1 MSQDKVQRQGGGD
14 PVRQAPLPVA
24 GGHVDVPPTPGQGA
38 DERQAVVRGVV
49 LGRPCV
55 GLLGAVVIGALV
67 AGAAVLALIAAVCL
81 FAIPLA
87 LLGGS
92 VGNGSKGT
100 YPRRYY

>member
-1 MSQDKVQRQGGGD
+1 MLTPFAIAGGGLLILL
-14 PVRQAPLPVA
+14 VRHL
-24 GGHVDVPPTPGQGA
+24 A
-38 DERQAVVRGVV
+38 DTRRGVV
-49 LGRPCV
+49 GFVANALVVV
-55 GLLGAVVIGALV
+55 GALAVGAVVIGALV

-92 VGNGSKGT
+92 VGNGSTGT